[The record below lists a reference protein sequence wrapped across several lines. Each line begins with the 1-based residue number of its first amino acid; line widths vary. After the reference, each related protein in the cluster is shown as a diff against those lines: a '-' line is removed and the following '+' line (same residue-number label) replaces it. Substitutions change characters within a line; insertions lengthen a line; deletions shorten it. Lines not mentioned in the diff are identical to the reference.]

1 MGNNHDNNNKSMKQA
16 TTMNTHSWHGHAR
29 IEICYNDCSWKNS
42 GEKLFICSRKK
53 RNERTMPRNAWIE
66 STSGG
71 EKFTFKFKI
80 AFELGSHWF
89 DANVSSVFSKFFTH
103 FNVIDCDFSK
113 KKNKAERIN
122 GIVTWQITGEKIV
135 ARYSRHVPVYLKRCL
150 AYTKTITANNT

>member
-16 TTMNTHSWHGHAR
+16 TTMNTHSWHAR

-53 RNERTMPRNAWIE
+53 KEMYTQCQVTLELNRQVAAKNSHSNLKLLLSWGLIDSMRMFPPFLANFSRTSMLL
-66 STSGG
+66 
-71 EKFTFKFKI
+71 I
-80 AFELGSHWF
+80 AIFQ
-89 DANVSSVFSKFFTH
+89 
-103 FNVIDCDFSK
+103 